1 MNASYAQGTPEPLTE
16 CAAGEEASITSSTEP
31 KRPRVVIA
39 EDFVL
44 IQENIRRALPP
55 DCEVIAAVE
64 DGAAALEAVATL
76 QPDILLLDVSLP
88 DMSGFRVAEKL
99 FETNSPVNVIFL
111 TAYADRT
118 YVKRAFEIGVKGY
131 LLKGKMWTELPE
143 AVREVMAGRV
153 YESPLV
159 GLKNTRS

>member
-1 MNASYAQGTPEPLTE
+1 M
-16 CAAGEEASITSSTEP
+16 EP

-64 DGAAALEAVATL
+64 DGAAAL

-88 DMSGFRVAEKL
+88 DMSGF
-99 FETNSPVNVIFL
+99 
-111 TAYADRT
+111 
-118 YVKRAFEIGVKGY
+118 G
-131 LLKGKMWTELPE
+131 
-143 AVREVMAGRV
+143 
-153 YESPLV
+153 
-159 GLKNTRS
+159 